1 MQRWFLWSCMFLNHQ
16 ETNPYEV
23 GFSRWW
29 QTEGSKAAENAM
41 SDYDRDVTCLKAIRM
56 RLVIAFIN
64 IF

>member
-1 MQRWFLWSCMFLNHQ
+1 MFMNHQ